1 MRAPALTTHNPE
13 LSKAAEGR
21 GVPQKKKL
29 IGKVQFL
36 NQLQGGEARSH
47 MIVRAR
53 ISSSPS
59 ISKTFLPTN
68 STAGASKH
76 STQMNS

>member
-1 MRAPALTTHNPE
+1 
-13 LSKAAEGR
+13 
-21 GVPQKKKL
+21 VPQKKKL
-29 IGKVQFL
+29 IGKVRFL

-59 ISKTFLPTN
+59 ISRLSCRQTRPLAHR
-68 STAGASKH
+68 STAPR
-76 STQMNS
+76 